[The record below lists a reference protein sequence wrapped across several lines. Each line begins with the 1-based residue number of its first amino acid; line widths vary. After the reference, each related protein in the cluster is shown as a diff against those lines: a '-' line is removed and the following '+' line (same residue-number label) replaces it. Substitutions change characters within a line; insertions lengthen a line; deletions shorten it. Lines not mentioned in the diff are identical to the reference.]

1 MGLNIEVSWQ
11 WYVCVFINFS
21 IFHQPDLITQNEVV
35 EVRPTI
41 LKGFCYEPGYWLYVF
56 DANGDRY
63 VDMTCHS
70 STGHLQIAEG
80 HIYYDESKYHLQIAE
95 GHIYYDES
103 KYHLQIAEGHIY
115 YHESK

>member
-1 MGLNIEVSWQ
+1 MLNWTLVRNIEVSG
-11 WYVCVFINFS
+11 YDDVCVFINFA

-35 EVRPTI
+35 EVRPTF
-41 LKGFCYEPGYWLYVF
+41 LKKFCYEPGYWLYVF

-80 HIYYDESKYHLQIAE
+80 Q
-95 GHIYYDES
+95 
-103 KYHLQIAEGHIY
+103 IY